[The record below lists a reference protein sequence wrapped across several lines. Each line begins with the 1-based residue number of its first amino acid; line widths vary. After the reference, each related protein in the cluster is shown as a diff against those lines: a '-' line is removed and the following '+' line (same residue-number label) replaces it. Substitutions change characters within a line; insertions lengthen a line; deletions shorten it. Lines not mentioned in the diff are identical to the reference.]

1 MQIAAEDLEDLSAG
15 AVFLATGGGGDPYVA
30 KLATFNLLTERGPA
44 GMIAVDDL
52 EDDALVVAV
61 GNVGAPTV
69 SLELLPSVQD
79 PARVGGFWIWNASV
93 ALTSEDWTVRAYA
106 NNIADARGLV
116 SRDPLDALGPRRIAL
131 ISTPRTFG
139 INLSYRIGGI

>member
-1 MQIAAEDLEDLSAG
+1 MNAKLKKLSDRLLEFNEDGTVFSDLGEDLQLPGTPRNSLYAGLEYVQSLRGGLDWIFGVNGSYRSGATSNLTLS
-15 AVFLATGGGGDPYVA
+15 D
-30 KLATFNLLTERGPA
+30 
-44 GMIAVDDL
+44 
-52 EDDALVVAV
+52 
-61 GNVGAPTV
+61 
-69 SLELLPSVQD
+69 S
-79 PARVGGFWIWNASV
+79 ARVGGFWIWNASV

-106 NNIADARGLV
+106 NNIADERGLV